1 MNYASCF
8 VQTCIFIVAMVTGQ
22 LLGLKGDGGCVL
34 IENERLKY
42 LEKSLTHGIF
52 VIPSES
58 WQLIWFIGPQLNRDF
73 WWIMIS
79 IDSDARCISWQI
91 VHVSRGILKRGSRFF
106 GSRKISIMDWL
117 RFRMYA

>member
-52 VIPSES
+52 VIPSAKLPTDMVYRAS
-58 WQLIWFIGPQLNRDF
+58 T
-73 WWIMIS
+73 
-79 IDSDARCISWQI
+79 
-91 VHVSRGILKRGSRFF
+91 K
-106 GSRKISIMDWL
+106 
-117 RFRMYA
+117 